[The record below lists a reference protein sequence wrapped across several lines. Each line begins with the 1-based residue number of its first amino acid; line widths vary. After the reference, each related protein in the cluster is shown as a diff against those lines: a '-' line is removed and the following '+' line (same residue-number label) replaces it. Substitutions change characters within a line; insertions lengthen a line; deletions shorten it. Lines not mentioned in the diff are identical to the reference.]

1 MPDRDPR
8 QGSLPDRDPD
18 PPSQRHDNLVHKQL
32 PMWGG
37 RMGGRRGGRRGGMR
51 RGRRGGMRR
60 GMRTEN
66 FSSRAAYSLGV
77 HINWW
82 ISRGAQLVQT
92 SRLASA
98 GSNFTPRLSWFKPHA
113 SPQLVQ
119 TSRLASAAQ
128 TELLPKRMPRLS
140 CALRKA
146 EAPWISHQY
155 PTQLTS
161 TQIPPNRLHL
171 TFTHP
176 PPNIH
181 LTSTSPPAT
190 ST

>member
-1 MPDRDPR
+1 MPDRDPRQGSLPDRDPR

-98 GSNFTPRLSWFKPHA
+98 GSNLTPRLSCSNRASAQTHA
-113 SPQLVQ
+113 SPQLCPAQ
-119 TSRLASAAQ
+119 SRGPMDITPISYSAN
-128 TELLPKRMPRLS
+128 LHPN
-140 CALRKA
+140 
-146 EAPWISHQY
+146 
-155 PTQLTS
+155 S
-161 TQIPPNRLHL
+161 T
-171 TFTHP
+171 
-176 PPNIH
+176 
-181 LTSTSPPAT
+181 
-190 ST
+190 